1 MKRLHLLTT
10 LLAALLLASCGTSAR
25 LARAGAPQRE
35 QLSRQLGIP
44 IGKRDNIALYAEAAS
59 WLGTPYRYG
68 GTTRNG
74 IDCSALVGNIY
85 RSVYRRTL
93 SRSAQDIARND
104 CRRIGKGSLK
114 PGDLLFFNTSA
125 RRRRGINHVGIYL
138 KANRFLHASTS
149 RGVIISDLRDDYY
162 RRAWK
167 HGGRPR

>member
-10 LLAALLLASCGTSAR
+10 LLPDGEKT
-25 LARAGAPQRE
+25 
-35 QLSRQLGIP
+35 SRQLGIP

>member
-104 CRRIGKGSLK
+104 CRRKQIRTAYGKRHLAVEQKPVKKHQHGTAYHRLK
-114 PGDLLFFNTSA
+114 
-125 RRRRGINHVGIYL
+125 HVY
-138 KANRFLHASTS
+138 
-149 RGVIISDLRDDYY
+149 D
-162 RRAWK
+162 
-167 HGGRPR
+167 